1 MLFRSKKHKFR
12 LFVCK
17 TIRNKYLALS
27 SRNLNLSKELLSKAN
42 YIAKDLFK
50 IKKRYRLKRFR
61 SSNSITFLKNL
72 LNKKYQIK
80 IEYLEFRNP
89 KNLKITDYRNKFR
102 LFIAY
107 HINGV
112 RLIDNI

>member
-1 MLFRSKKHKFR
+1 
-12 LFVCK
+12 
-17 TIRNKYLALS
+17 
-27 SRNLNLSKELLSKAN
+27 
-42 YIAKDLFK
+42 
-50 IKKRYRLKRFR
+50 
-61 SSNSITFLKNL
+61 LKNL

-80 IEYLEFRNP
+80 IDYLEFRNP

>member
-1 MLFRSKKHKFR
+1 M
-12 LFVCK
+12 CK

-42 YIAKDLFK
+42 YIAKELFK
-50 IKKRYRLKRFR
+50 IKRKYRLKKFR
-61 SSNSITFLKNL
+61 SSYSISFLKNL

-80 IEYLEFRNP
+80 IDYLEFRNP
-89 KNLKITDYRNKFR
+89 KNLKRSDYRNKFR

-107 HINGV
+107 HINGI